1 MIRELKTLIAVASE
15 GTFAA
20 AGQKTGLTQAAVS
33 ARMQRLEE
41 ALGFAL
47 FDRSG
52 RAARLNPRGHDTL
65 ARARE
70 LVRLHDELGARG
82 TAAEAVESVTVGA
95 IASIQRARLP
105 DVLARFHRQDPKARS
120 RVVPGL
126 SKDLLDLVDAG
137 ELDLALVIRPPFALQ
152 RELRW
157 ADLAHEPFR
166 LLVPAS
172 SGLRG
177 RGGQSSHGRHDGH
190 IGLGGRSSRSD
201 QSSRS
206 RAGARKDD
214 DGQDWAAM
222 LAAEPFIRYDHR
234 SFGGRQVE
242 RFLRERH
249 IAVRQIAELD
259 ELEAIVRLVANR
271 VGIALVPEPSGQH
284 RWPAGVRAIDLGAAT
299 FHRDIGLVHRPLGQM
314 TASALRLARLIC
326 DAYGVITPE
335 AGPPAPS
342 SVSSTATKRS
352 TSARPKDVG
361 LTATGSRSKT
371 PARPSRRA
379 SNRLP

>member
-20 AGQKTGLTQAAVS
+20 AGQKIGLTQAAVS
-33 ARMQRLEE
+33 AQMQRLEE

-105 DVLARFHRQDPKARS
+105 DVLARFHRKDPKARS

-172 SGLRG
+172 SGRRG
-177 RGGQSSHGRHDGH
+177 RGGQSSHDGHGRHNGH
-190 IGLGGRSSRSD
+190 IGHSSRSD
-201 QSSRS
+201 HSGRS
-206 RAGARKDD
+206 RAGARKEGDD
-214 DGQDWAAM
+214 DGQDWVAV

-249 IAVRQIAELD
+249 IAVHQIAELD

-271 VGIALVPEPSGQH
+271 VGVALVPEPSGQH

-314 TASALRLARLIC
+314 TAPALRLARLIC
-326 DAYGVITPE
+326 DAYGVVMPE
-335 AGPPAPS
+335 A
-342 SVSSTATKRS
+342 
-352 TSARPKDVG
+352 
-361 LTATGSRSKT
+361 SRV
-371 PARPSRRA
+371 P
-379 SNRLP
+379 